1 MPDAH
6 IDLAWSAYASEIAWR
21 VSTVRRLR
29 QVAQDQL
36 AIAAGL
42 SRTQVQNIEQNKTFK
57 RGDPGNT
64 TLRTL
69 FLIARALGV
78 SPAVFIPDGVPRSDY
93 EPPDRVG
100 LERELVDEVAKTSL
114 PPTTPT
120 SGRVH

>member
-1 MPDAH
+1 M
-6 IDLAWSAYASEIAWR
+6 DLAWPAYASEIAWR

-29 QVAQDQL
+29 RVSQTEL
-36 AIAAGL
+36 ANVAGL

-69 FLIARALGV
+69 FLIAQALGV
-78 SPAVFIPDGVPRSDY
+78 PPAVFIPEGVPLSEY
-93 EPPDRVG
+93 GTAGGPDR
-100 LERELVDEVAKTSL
+100 ERLAAELAAEVARRPL
-114 PPTTPT
+114 PPTTRP